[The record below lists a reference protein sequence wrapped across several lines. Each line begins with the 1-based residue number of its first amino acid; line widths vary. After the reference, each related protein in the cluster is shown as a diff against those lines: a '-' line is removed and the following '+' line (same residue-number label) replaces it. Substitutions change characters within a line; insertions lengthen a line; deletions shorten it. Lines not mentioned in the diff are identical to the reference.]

1 MTYAKTSYN
10 GIVRDLNTQ
19 AIINTNDVEYQKI
32 IEQRNQARQAQNIQ
46 SQIDGLRNEFLEIK
60 EMLKQVLN
68 GRV

>member
-1 MTYAKTSYN
+1 MTYAKTSHA
-10 GIVRDLNTQ
+10 GILRDLNTQ

-32 IEQRNQARQAQNIQ
+32 VEQRKQARQAQNIQ